1 MAESDMA
8 RPIDRS
14 LRGRLVFLL
23 KDSFLYGGA
32 AAVSKAFSLITFPLM
47 ARHFTVAEY
56 GIIDYFLVLAS
67 LLGVFFIFGQDSA
80 VARFFYEYE
89 DTFARRQLITQSLV
103 FQIAGLGILLPPLW
117 VGADWVAQFVI
128 DTDQRTIYFR
138 IVLLQLPSILLI
150 NFSQNLLKW
159 TFQRA
164 KFLIMSLGF
173 TIVQASLLL
182 IAVLVFNVGITGVL
196 LVSLATSVFFAVIG
210 LFFVRVWLTR
220 PVDFHY
226 LHEMLL
232 FAIPYGVIG
241 LLATFLPTLE
251 RSLTDSLLG
260 AEELGLYA
268 AATKIA
274 MLIGLFV
281 GAFQTAWGPFSFA
294 LYKQPDAGQTF
305 NLVFRLFAVL
315 ACLAAL
321 LISLVAQPLIEL
333 LASDRF
339 SSAALAV
346 FPLVM
351 GLVVQATSWITEIGI
366 GISKRSHLSLYAY
379 TAAILATFAGIWFMA
394 PLYGLLGV
402 GYGVLLGHIAKAII
416 ASWMAQRAFPL
427 PWHYRSVILL
437 MAVTLAAGVLSIW
450 VRKNY
455 GIAATNG
462 VLCGSMVFVSLIGW
476 RVLLNQIERKRIIST
491 MLRWLTK
498 HSLLLKSLFL
508 RDC

>member
-1 MAESDMA
+1 MTELEMA
-8 RPIDRS
+8 RTADLS
-14 LRGRLVFLL
+14 QGGRLGFLL
-23 KDSFLYGGA
+23 KDSVLYGGA
-32 AAVSKAFSLITFPLM
+32 AAVSKAFSLITFPLL

-56 GIIDYFLVLAS
+56 GIIDYFLVLAG
-67 LLGVFFIFGQDSA
+67 LLGVLFIFGQDSA

-89 DTFARRQLITQSLV
+89 DTSIRRQLITQSLV
-103 FQIAGLGILLPPLW
+103 FQLAGLGILLPALW
-117 VGADWVAQFVI
+117 LGADWVVQFVI
-128 DTDQRTIYFR
+128 DTDYRDILFR

-164 KFLIMSLGF
+164 KFLTMSLGF

-196 LVSLATSVFFAVIG
+196 LVSLATSALFAVIG
-210 LFFVRVWLTR
+210 LFFVRAWLTR
-220 PVDFHY
+220 PDNFRY
-226 LHEMLL
+226 LHEMLP

-241 LLATFLPTLE
+241 VLATTLPTLE
-251 RSLTDSLLG
+251 RTLTDSLLG

-281 GAFQTAWGPFSFA
+281 GAFQTAWGPFSYS
-294 LYKQPDAGQTF
+294 LYKQPDAGHTF
-305 NLVFRLFAVL
+305 NWVFRLFAVL
-315 ACLAAL
+315 ACLGAL
-321 LISLVAQPLIEL
+321 LITLVAQPLIDL

-339 SSAALAV
+339 SSAAPAV

-379 TAAILATFAGIWFMA
+379 TAAIIATFAGIWLMA
-394 PLYGLLGV
+394 PLFGLLGV
-402 GYGVLLGHIAKAII
+402 GYGVLLGHIAKAFI

-427 PWHYRSVILL
+427 PWHYGSVIFL
-437 MAVTLAAGVLSIW
+437 MAVTLAGGVLSIW
-450 VRKNY
+450 VMKNY

-462 VLCGSMVFVSLIGW
+462 VLCGFLVFILLIGW
-476 RVLLNQIERKRIIST
+476 RVLLNRIERKHIISA

-498 HSLLLKSLFL
+498 LSLLPKSIFL
-508 RDC
+508 